1 MDTFARF
8 CSRGSAFKFDT
19 IFNTAPITEAQK
31 YHMTKVYNTL
41 AYTGLVTFLT
51 VAINGPWRHINP
63 LVASLLLI
71 LSLVYI
77 AFTKYNK
84 DELNLKR
91 MAALTV
97 FPMTIGIIHKNFI
110 AQVVALKPGKEVK
123 RKRCAELV
131 NTALMATVGIFTSFS
146 LAALYMSSRLT
157 MYVTSTLA
165 SIAVYVALASF
176 ANMFVASEMAHGV
189 ILSLGVVI
197 FIGYIVIDTQRIL
210 EDFSDG
216 DEDYMMHAI
225 LLYYDLF
232 ELFFRILI
240 MLKNKEDRKER
251 EQKNKHKD
259 K

>member
-1 MDTFARF
+1 MDTFTRF
-8 CSRGSAFKFDT
+8 YRRGSAFKFDT

-41 AYTGLVTFLT
+41 AYTGLITFIT
-51 VAINGPWRHINP
+51 VALNGPWKYVNP
-63 LVASLLLI
+63 LIASLLLI

-97 FPMTIGIIHKNFI
+97 FPMSIGIIHKNFI
-110 AQVVALKPGKEVK
+110 SQVVAVKP
-123 RKRCAELV
+123 ELV

-146 LAALYMSSRLT
+146 LAALYISSRLT
-157 MYVTSTLA
+157 MYITSTLGSMA
-165 SIAVYVALASF
+165 LYLALASF
-176 ANMFVASEMAHGV
+176 ANLFVGSELAHGV
-189 ILSLGVVI
+189 VLSMGIVV
-197 FIGYIVIDTQRIL
+197 FVGYIVIDTQRIL
-210 EDFSDG
+210 EDFSQG

-251 EQKNKHKD
+251 EKQNGNKGN
-259 K
+259 